1 QCPPT
6 VRESLAI
13 VGRYALRPA
22 RASPERTAR
31 QLLIT
36 VCRRANLTS
45 NLERE
50 SRCEGR
56 GGGGQ
61 MTMTQRFEL
70 PGFNGA
76 LIQPGDDAYDD
87 ARKLFNG
94 MIDRRPALIARCT
107 NADDVVA
114 AVNLAREQQLPLAV
128 HGGGHG
134 VNGAAMCDDGVVVD
148 LRGMKRIAVDV
159 DARQVRAEAG
169 STWGE

>member
-1 QCPPT
+1 
-6 VRESLAI
+6 
-13 VGRYALRPA
+13 
-22 RASPERTAR
+22 
-31 QLLIT
+31 
-36 VCRRANLTS
+36 
-45 NLERE
+45 
-50 SRCEGR
+50 
-56 GGGGQ
+56 
-61 MTMTQRFEL
+61 MTQRFEL

-94 MIDRRPALIARCT
+94 MIDRRPTLIARCT
-107 NADDVVA
+107 SADDVVA

-148 LRGMKRIAVDV
+148 LRGMKRITVDV

-169 STWGE
+169 STWGVVDAAT